1 MTGGIKGY
9 FKKIKPEASISPGE
23 IPPRPS
29 APLKSGFWGGGIKIP
44 RLSLN
49 LKFMK
54 FERNTGVA
62 AIEIGNDWLKIV
74 QGPRAKSGKAIYQ
87 VRLLKLSQIKDSI
100 AVAIDD
106 IFKNF
111 KLNRRN
117 VVAYI
122 PRHLVT
128 VRILDMPAT
137 DPKEISDMINLQVG
151 KQTPYSKEEIVSSHK
166 IVEINPSGY
175 AKVMLAIAAR
185 SIINERTDTLTK
197 AGLDVKSVAISSE
210 GVFNWFNATY
220 MPEIKTE
227 DSQGMVLIDIDSNY
241 SDFIV
246 IRRGRM
252 AFTRNIFIGAN
263 HLMENSH
270 AESAQPWS
278 EKFIEELK
286 RSLERYQTEEKG
298 IRIVKIFLSGA
309 GPNIKGLDILLTSK
323 MELPTVNTD
332 QFKNIR
338 VQNSAE
344 LLSDENFKF
353 VSLTQLFGVPVTG
366 KELQIDLTTGE
377 RKVQSLMEAK
387 RKQLTVMGILIV
399 SIATMLSFLCLT
411 NIYNK
416 SAYLV
421 KLKNMISKIETQADN
436 VEKMRTVISLVEKRL
451 DSHGSAIEVINEIYV
466 ITPDEIYLTDINIDE
481 KQSIILKGGGQ
492 AMSDV
497 FKYVKKLEE
506 SDMLESVKTTY
517 TTTKKDRNREF
528 AEFEISCVYQK

>member
-1 MTGGIKGY
+1 MIGGIKG
-9 FKKIKPEASISPGE
+9 FIKS
-23 IPPRPS
+23 
-29 APLKSGFWGGGIKIP
+29 IKIP

-54 FERNTGVA
+54 FERNTGTA
-62 AIEIGNDWLKIV
+62 AVEIGNDWLKIS
-74 QGPRAKSGKAIYQ
+74 QKPRAKGGKAAYQ
-87 VRLLKLSQIKDSI
+87 VRVLKLALIKDSV
-100 AVAIDD
+100 ATAIDD
-106 IFKNF
+106 IFKELR
-111 KLNRRN
+111 LNRHN

-128 VRILDMPAT
+128 VRMLDVPAT
-137 DPKEISDMINLQVG
+137 DPKEISDMINLQVE

-166 IVEINPSGY
+166 IVEIGPSGY
-175 AKVMLAIAAR
+175 TKVMLVIAAR
-185 SIINERTDTLTK
+185 NIINERTDTLIK
-197 AGLDVKSVAISSE
+197 AGLDVKNVAISSE
-210 GVFNWFNATY
+210 GVFNWFNVAY
-220 MPEIKTE
+220 MPGIKLE
-227 DSQGMVLIDIDSNY
+227 NSQGIVLLDIDSNY

-263 HLMENSH
+263 HLMENLH

-286 RSLERYQTEEKG
+286 RSLERYQIEDKS
-298 IRIVKIFLSGA
+298 IKIMKIFLSGA
-309 GPNIKGLDILLTSK
+309 GPNIKGLDLLLASS
-323 MELPTVNTD
+323 MGLPTTNTD
-332 QFKNIR
+332 QLKDIHM
-338 VQNSAE
+338 QNGAKP
-344 LLSDENFKF
+344 LLNEDFRA

-366 KELQIDLTTGE
+366 KELQIDLTTDE

-399 SIATMLSFLCLT
+399 SIVTMLSFLYLT

-416 SAYLV
+416 NAYLA
-421 KLKNMISKIETQADN
+421 KLKHMISRIGTQADD

-451 DSHGSAIEVINEIYV
+451 DSHGSAIEVINEIYA
-466 ITPDEIYLTDINIDE
+466 ITPREIYLTDINIDE
-481 KQSIILKGGGQ
+481 KQSIVLKGGGT

-506 SDMLESVKTTY
+506 SDMFENVKTTY
-517 TTTKKDRNREF
+517 TTTKKDRDTEF